1 MFVLLCCIL
10 LFIYVFNIE
19 LGKLTEV
26 SEAEKPNISSDGD
39 AANSTPEVYP
49 SSLSPKRS
57 LYIIN
62 SRKSLN
68 KAHSLPRP
76 LPTTIL
82 HGIVTDILRSHESLC
97 ISQVNTRCK
106 KTPCPT
112 HFHRIGLC
120 YFPPEPSLA
129 HVLSM

>member
-1 MFVLLCCIL
+1 MFVLLYCIL
-10 LFIYVFNIE
+10 LSIYVFNIE
-19 LGKLTEV
+19 LGELTELF
-26 SEAEKPNISSDGD
+26 EAEKPNISSDGD
-39 AANSTPEVYP
+39 ASNSTPEVYP
-49 SSLSPKRS
+49 SSLSRKHS
-57 LYIIN
+57 LCIIN
-62 SRKSLN
+62 ERKSLN

-97 ISQVNTRCK
+97 ISPVNTHCK

-112 HFHRIGLC
+112 RFHRIGLC

-129 HVLSM
+129 HVLSV